1 MQMKNIAIS
10 LMACIGCCLSASI
23 LRAQALRLENAKLK
37 LQWHNSGAGYVLSEL
52 QLRDQRYQITVPDPK
67 GQYTILYSEVKP
79 DSTPHFPNR
88 AWLDLFRPYTY
99 HIKKWNEAFCPV
111 PMNTAGEAVDFYP
124 VRAKQLND
132 GIQFTQETDRFVL
145 DAIWKLDPNFLGD
158 ITVAMH
164 IRAKT
169 AGYFSVASPT
179 LYSVPEEALSWGI
192 LPGYFQGKAL
202 QSNLVLSYAY
212 GHGIPDK
219 PVIVREKAASTL
231 APLIQDKTGINL
243 SVIADPGMS
252 RDPWAADKLTQAEW
266 RLGLSLMNRAGKL
279 SPTLYRPV
287 LGQLDSYLQ
296 PGETRVLKFRYALSK
311 GDWFDQYKH
320 AIYDIYQFK
329 HFLRLKD
336 TKESLTHR
344 LYGMLDYVRAD
355 STSLWRKVSYRGLE
369 IGAQSYFGGVIGSN
383 RDAMKNSD
391 YGAMWMLAKLTGD
404 KVLNQDRLPYVRN
417 FKLVQQQQ
425 AEGFFKGA
433 AIGQYYLSNSKRF
446 TEEWGDYV
454 EPIALT
460 YYTMLDIGNILL
472 FHAND
477 EELRARLRAGADKL
491 LGWQKPDG
499 SWEVA
504 YDKKHEQPLFTD
516 IKDLRP
522 TFYGLLVAYRILGD
536 NKYLD
541 AAKRGANWLLQ
552 QAVNNGF
559 FLGVCGDARFVPD
572 FATAQTAQAFLD
584 FFDVTKD
591 EKYLEAA
598 KATARIYTA
607 SVFTHPIASKVQKSV
622 KGIKREDWE
631 ISQTGLSFEHGG
643 LMGSVNNDGPILL
656 ASHAGMFV
664 RMFGLTQDSIF
675 LDMARAAAW
684 GRDAFVD
691 KGTHVASYYWWA
703 MNQGAGPYPH
713 HAWWQIG
720 WITDYLQAEAS
731 VRSNN
736 LIQFP
741 RGFVTPKVG
750 PHQPYG
756 FKPGEVF
763 RIPAD
768 MLLPEKGLQVENE
781 RVDYISAL
789 STDKKH
795 FFLILLNNSVDAQD
809 ASVQF
814 DFGRLLNDAFRPM
827 RACVLDEKGEKVTG
841 FQLSNERQK
850 VFVPPG
856 GLRVLQVSQ

>member
-1 MQMKNIAIS
+1 MRIKK
-10 LMACIGCCLSASI
+10 IGKGFLVPTLCYLIFSTAW
-23 LRAQALRLENAKLK
+23 AQNLQLENAQLK
-37 LQWHNSGAGYVLSEL
+37 LQWHNEGKGYALSQL
-52 QLRDQRYQITVPDPK
+52 QLHGKQYDIVVPNPTGNYTV
-67 GQYTILYSEVKP
+67 LYSKEKP
-79 DSTPHFPNR
+79 DSIPHFPDQT
-88 AWLDLFRPYTY
+88 WLNLFKPYTY

-124 VRAKQLND
+124 AEAKQLSD
-132 GIQFTQETDRFVL
+132 GIHFKQETAHFVL
-145 DAIWKLDPNFLGD
+145 EAIWKLDPNFLQD
-158 ITVAMH
+158 ITVEMH

-169 AGYFSVASPT
+169 AGYFAMASPT
-179 LYSVPEEALSWGI
+179 LYSIPEENLNWAI

-202 QSNLVLSYAY
+202 ESNLVLSYAY
-212 GHGIPDK
+212 GQGIPDK
-219 PVIVREKAASTL
+219 PVIVRERAASTL
-231 APLIQDKTGINL
+231 APLIQDKSGLNL
-243 SVIADPGMS
+243 SVIAEPGMS
-252 RDPWAADKLTQAEW
+252 RDPWGKDHLTQSEW
-266 RLGLSLMNRAGKL
+266 RLGLSLMNRTGKL

-296 PGETRVLKFRYALSK
+296 EGETRVLKFRYALSK

-329 HFLRLKD
+329 HFLTLKD

-344 LYGMLDYVRAD
+344 IYGMLDYVRQD
-355 STSLWRKVSYRGLE
+355 STSLWRKVPYQGLE
-369 IGAQSYFGGVIGSN
+369 IGAQSYYGGVIGAN
-383 RDAMKNSD
+383 KDAMKNSD

-404 KVLNQDRLPYVRN
+404 KVLNRGRLPYARN

-425 AEGFFKGA
+425 TEGFFKGA
-433 AIGQYYLSNSKRF
+433 AIGQYYLSKSKRF

-460 YYTMLDIGNILL
+460 FYTMLDIGNILL
-472 FHAND
+472 YQPQD
-477 EELRARLRAGADKL
+477 EELRKRLRAGGDKL
-491 LGWQKPDG
+491 LEWQKPNG

-504 YDKKHEQPLFTD
+504 YDKQHEQAVFTD

-536 NKYLD
+536 KKYLE
-541 AAKRGANWLLQ
+541 GARKGADWLLEE
-552 QAVNNGF
+552 AVDKGF
-559 FLGVCGDARFVPD
+559 FIGVCGDARFVPD
-572 FATAQTAQAFLD
+572 FATAQSAQAFLD
-584 FFDVTKD
+584 FFDLTKD
-591 EKYLEAA
+591 KKYLEAA

-607 SVFTHPIASKVQKSV
+607 SIFTHPIATEVQKTV
-622 KGIKREDWE
+622 KGTNRADWE

-675 LDMARAAAW
+675 LDMARAVAW

-691 KGTHVASYYWWA
+691 KATHVASYYWWA

-720 WITDYLQAEAS
+720 WITDYLQSEAM

-736 LIQFP
+736 AIYFP

-756 FKPGEVF
+756 FKSGKVF
-763 RIPAD
+763 RTPANI
-768 MLLPEKGLQVENE
+768 LLPEKGLHVANE
-781 RVDYISAL
+781 RVDYLSAQ
-789 STDKKH
+789 SSDRKT
-795 FFLILLNNSVDAQD
+795 FFLILLNNSVAVQEAQIN
-809 ASVQF
+809 V
-814 DFGRLLNDAFRPM
+814 DFAQLLPGIQQPRK
-827 RACVLDEKGEKVTG
+827 VILLDETG
-841 FQLSNERQK
+841 KELALQKISDVHQLVAIPAE
-850 VFVPPG
+850 
-856 GLRVLQVSQ
+856 GLRVLQFSL